1 MPETYLTVQVFKFN
15 MCVLQN
21 QDKASVGHIN
31 LSCKRSPLSLCI
43 LLVLVILCVFCCK
56 QFLCINFKT
65 WCWIINTW
73 TVYSTK
79 MSFSSKYEKVQG
91 CPATSESRY
100 QSQMD
105 GIRSKQWIL
114 SNRWTAVALSN
125 IYLCNSNIVVVIN

>member
-31 LSCKRSPLSLCI
+31 LSCKRSPLSLCV

-65 WCWIINTW
+65 WCWIINTCGQSIRPKCPL
-73 TVYSTK
+73 VVNTK
-79 MSFSSKYEKVQG
+79 RCRVVQQHQNQDTK
-91 CPATSESRY
+91 A
-100 QSQMD
+100 
-105 GIRSKQWIL
+105 
-114 SNRWTAVALSN
+114 RWMELEVNSGF
-125 IYLCNSNIVVVIN
+125 YLIVGQQLL